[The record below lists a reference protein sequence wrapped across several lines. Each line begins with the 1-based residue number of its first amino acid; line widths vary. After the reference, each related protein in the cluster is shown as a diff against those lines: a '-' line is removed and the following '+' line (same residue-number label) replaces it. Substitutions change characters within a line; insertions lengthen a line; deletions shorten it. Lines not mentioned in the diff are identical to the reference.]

1 MVKHIVL
8 WDLREDLTKQE
19 QLEAMEGIKSRLEA
33 LVGKIDGLLDAKVY
47 FDMIDTCNSRI
58 LLDSTLESE
67 EALRGYI
74 VHPEHKLAG
83 TYVKSKVANKR
94 SADFFI

>member
-8 WDLREDLTKQE
+8 WDLREDLTKEE

-58 LLDSTLESE
+58 VLDSTLESE